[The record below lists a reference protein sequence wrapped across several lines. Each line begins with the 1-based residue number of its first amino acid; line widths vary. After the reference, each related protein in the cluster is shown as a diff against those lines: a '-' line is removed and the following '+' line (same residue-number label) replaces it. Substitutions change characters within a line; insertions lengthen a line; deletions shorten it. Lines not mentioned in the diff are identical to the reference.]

1 VSLHLRATKR
11 GQVNMYWKSIKY
23 YSDFSRTSEISLI
36 KRVGFILFGVSLVA
50 ISLQLFLV
58 KNFVIDGGIIGISIL
73 LSHITNQEI
82 GLFLLL
88 LNTPFFLIAYSFL
101 GRRFLMLSLFAIL
114 VLSFGTH
121 LLENSPVITHNPL
134 LVILFGGISLGLGV
148 GITIRFGGC
157 LDGTE
162 VLAILFSKRS
172 AFSIGQ
178 FILFINLFIFGLSI
192 TILGLTEAIYSFATY
207 LIAYKTIDITIQAH

>member
-1 VSLHLRATKR
+1 
-11 GQVNMYWKSIKY
+11 MYWTRVRF
-23 YSDFSRTSEISLI
+23 YSNFSRAVDMSFI
-36 KRVGFILFGVSLVA
+36 KRVCFIFCGASLVA

-58 KNFVIDGGIIGISIL
+58 KNYVIDGGIIGISII
-73 LSHITNQEI
+73 LSHITRQEV

-88 LNTPFFLIAYSFL
+88 LNTPFFIIAYSYL

-114 VLSFGTH
+114 VLSMGTF
-121 LLENSPVITHNPL
+121 LLEPIPVITNNPI
-134 LVILFGGISLGLGV
+134 LVIILGGFCLGLGV

-172 AFSIGQ
+172 PFSIGQ
-178 FILFINLFIFGLSI
+178 YVLLFNLFIFGCSI
-192 TILGLTEAIYSFATY
+192 FIFGLYEAIYSLATFFV
-207 LIAYKTIDITIQAH
+207 AYKTIDFSIQVH